1 MHSAKILHRDLKP
14 ANILLNDDCTVK
26 ICDFGLS
33 RAIAGLVSD
42 VVNVVAPLKPGY
54 SEGTPGSNST
64 MASCFN
70 ADSCKTPTTPQ
81 ETIHEAGPEEEDSNT
96 PKMVKG

>member
-42 VVNVVAPLKPGY
+42 VVNVVAPLKPAY
-54 SEGTPGSNST
+54 NEGTPGSNST
-64 MASCFN
+64 TASCFN
-70 ADSCKTPTTPQ
+70 TESCKTPTTPH
-81 ETIHEAGPEEEDSNT
+81 ETIHEEPEEEDSNT
-96 PKMVKG
+96 PKLLKG